1 MTDSVGAGAGVEA
14 GTESCAYTLLD
25 NTIIEAKTE
34 Q

>member
-1 MTDSVGAGAGVEA
+1 VETGA
-14 GTESCAYTLLD
+14 ESCAYTLLD